1 MLPLAREKLFHIP
14 HGLAAVATC
23 VCLALAFST
32 DLEEREQRIAAAQK
46 QPTTVVR
53 TFNNEDGRGDSVAA
67 GEQTVQDASAGRA
80 MRQLLPWFPGL
91 SHGGG

>member
-1 MLPLAREKLFHIP
+1 MLPLAREKLFHVP

-23 VCLALAFST
+23 VCLVLAFST
-32 DLEEREQRIAAAQK
+32 DLEQREQRITAAQNE
-46 QPTTVVR
+46 PTSVVR
-53 TFNNEDGRGDSVAA
+53 AFNNEDGRSDSVAA
-67 GEQTVQDASAGRA
+67 GEQAVRDASAGRA